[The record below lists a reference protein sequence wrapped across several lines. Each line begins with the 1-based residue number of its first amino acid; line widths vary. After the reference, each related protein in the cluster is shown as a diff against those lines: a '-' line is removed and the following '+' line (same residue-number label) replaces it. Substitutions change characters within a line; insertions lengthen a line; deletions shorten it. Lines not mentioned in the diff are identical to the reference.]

1 MPPYRSDYENSDEM
15 YRLRWDSSKQVVDL
29 SNSFNSF
36 RNDDELLDVSLVCSN
51 NKGGSVT
58 LRAHKL
64 ILAAYSPVFKDM
76 FKNMNDKK
84 DPAIFLKGISHDNLA
99 SMLDFMYQGSVD
111 IPKSVLND
119 FIADAEELQIKGLRG
134 ENDDD
139 YRSEKERNDFART
152 AKTNPKASRLGLDQD
167 PWSNMGLDKTKRSN
181 KPMKRELEDKP
192 ASNDFL
198 SNDLSEFES
207 LIKDSDTNNLKRAKR
222 PPKKKAKTE
231 PLDDDAPFTADIKPK
246 VASHKSHNLSSMDS
260 EEKAQLESMFEKLD
274 KWGGSD
280 TRKRALYQCKQCSW
294 EGRSDKRA
302 QHMRANHSANH

>member
-1 MPPYRSDYENSDEM
+1 MI
-15 YRLRWDSSKQVVDL
+15 
-29 SNSFNSF
+29 
-36 RNDDELLDVSLVCSN
+36 
-51 NKGGSVT
+51 
-58 LRAHKL
+58 A
-64 ILAAYSPVFKDM
+64 
-76 FKNMNDKK
+76 
-84 DPAIFLKGISHDNLA
+84 
-99 SMLDFMYQGSVD
+99 
-111 IPKSVLND
+111 LND

-181 KPMKRELEDKP
+181 TPMKRELEDKP

-231 PLDDDAPFTADIKPK
+231 PLDDDSPFTADIKPK
-246 VASHKSHNLSSMDS
+246 VASHKSHNLSSMNDKKDPAIFLKEISHDNLASMLDFMYQGSVDIPKSVLNDFIADAEELQIKGLRGVNDDDYRS
-260 EEKAQLESMFEKLD
+260 EKERND
-274 KWGGSD
+274 
-280 TRKRALYQCKQCSW
+280 
-294 EGRSDKRA
+294 
-302 QHMRANHSANH
+302 